1 MCRIVAHLLFELA
14 ARESFPDFALFLAG
28 HLSADDE
35 NIDGY
40 IVHPFWNDH
49 VSYELQLQK
58 SDMAESLQNIW
69 DGLDA

>member
-1 MCRIVAHLLFELA
+1 MVVALIKYTIRKSLSEVA
-14 ARESFPDFALFLAG
+14 PDLVY
-28 HLSADDE
+28 HLSANDE
-35 NIDGY
+35 HVYGY

-58 SDMAESLQNIW
+58 SDMAESFQNIW